1 MNFLGN
7 SPNVSSLLNQ
17 SFGNGSSS
25 TSLSGLGGFQRG
37 IVDTMMES
45 NPVSIVPNDVGFT
58 PSLAPLNLMNSVS
71 SGQIPS
77 HSGSSTLSDQQQ
89 YQIQQFE
96 PQRFQHGQQSM
107 QQLPVS
113 RSQPQQQQPQFQS
126 IRGGLGVG
134 GSVVPV
140 KLEPD
145 VMNDQIGLQPKLQS
159 LQSLGPVKLELQQ
172 NQIGRGIGPVKLEN
186 QHSDQALFLQQQ
198 LQLLHMSRQSSQAAI
213 AQMSFLQQQ
222 RILQLQQQLLGALPQ
237 QRPQSYQ
244 QSQQQNG
251 PIRSAVRTVYEPGT
265 CAQRLIQYMYQQQ
278 HRPADNNIEFW
289 RKFVLEFFANN
300 ARKRWCVSLYG
311 NSRQT
316 NGVFHQDLWHC
327 EICNHKPGRGFETTV
342 EVLPR
347 LFKIK
352 YDSGTLEELLCV
364 DMPHEYQNSNGQIVL
379 DYAKAIQESVF
390 QHLRVVHNGHLRI
403 IFSPDLKICSWEFCA
418 RHHEELIPR
427 KLIIPQ
433 VSQLGA
439 AAQKYQASAQKASS
453 GSSKLDLES
462 NCNMFLASA
471 RQLAKALEV
480 PLVNDLG
487 YSKRYARCLQISEVV
502 NSMKD
507 LIDYSRET
515 GKGPMESLAQFSH
528 RTRPGLHYSVQQ
540 PQEQQQI
547 RVHALNSDQ
556 SVQTNVV
563 HPSASSSVASADNF
577 YGTVSTISSVAG
589 LLRQNSMNSRIENQ
603 MNNPGSPYAG
613 TPVQIPSAG
622 SSTALPQAQPN
633 PPSPFSCPTPSS
645 SNNPPQSSHNVL
657 TPSTAANHV
666 VSANSPTQLPVQQSS
681 SAK

>member
-1 MNFLGN
+1 
-7 SPNVSSLLNQ
+7 
-17 SFGNGSSS
+17 
-25 TSLSGLGGFQRG
+25 
-37 IVDTMMES
+37 MMES

-159 LQSLGPVKLELQQ
+159 LQSLAAAAAPPHV
-172 NQIGRGIGPVKLEN
+172 
-186 QHSDQALFLQQQ
+186 QAVFS
-198 LQLLHMSRQSSQAAI
+198 SRHCTDEFFTATAHFAA
-213 AQMSFLQQQ
+213 AAAAT
-222 RILQLQQQLLGALPQ
+222 GALPQ

-379 DYAKAIQESVF
+379 DYAKRYKKVF
-390 QHLRVVHNGHLRI
+390 
-403 IFSPDLKICSWEFCA
+403 FSTF
-418 RHHEELIPR
+418 
-427 KLIIPQ
+427 
-433 VSQLGA
+433 V
-439 AAQKYQASAQKASS
+439 
-453 GSSKLDLES
+453 
-462 NCNMFLASA
+462 
-471 RQLAKALEV
+471 
-480 PLVNDLG
+480 
-487 YSKRYARCLQISEVV
+487 
-502 NSMKD
+502 
-507 LIDYSRET
+507 
-515 GKGPMESLAQFSH
+515 
-528 RTRPGLHYSVQQ
+528 
-540 PQEQQQI
+540 
-547 RVHALNSDQ
+547 
-556 SVQTNVV
+556 
-563 HPSASSSVASADNF
+563 
-577 YGTVSTISSVAG
+577 
-589 LLRQNSMNSRIENQ
+589 
-603 MNNPGSPYAG
+603 
-613 TPVQIPSAG
+613 
-622 SSTALPQAQPN
+622 
-633 PPSPFSCPTPSS
+633 
-645 SNNPPQSSHNVL
+645 
-657 TPSTAANHV
+657 
-666 VSANSPTQLPVQQSS
+666 
-681 SAK
+681 